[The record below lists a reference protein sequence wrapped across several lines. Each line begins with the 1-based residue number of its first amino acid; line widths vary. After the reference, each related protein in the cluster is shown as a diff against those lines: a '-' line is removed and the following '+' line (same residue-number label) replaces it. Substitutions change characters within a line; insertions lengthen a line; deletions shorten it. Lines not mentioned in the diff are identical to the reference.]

1 MIYKRYK
8 FNDQEQAESKIDL
21 FFDLDE
27 DGNKVQNI
35 KAAFIKLNKFVLEQ
49 GEYDEQ
55 GEEITPPVLSEG
67 YAVDVLWNDLD
78 ESPYGWKSYEV
89 EPESP
94 KHRIF

>member
-1 MIYKRYK
+1 MIYKRYE
-8 FNDQEQAESKIDL
+8 FNDQEQAESKMDS
-21 FFDLDE
+21 FFDLYQ

-35 KAAFIKLNKFVLEQ
+35 KASFIKLNKFVLEQ

-55 GEEITPPVLSEG
+55 GEEVIPPILSSG
-67 YAVDVLWNDLD
+67 YAMDVLWNDLD

-94 KHRIF
+94 KHRLF

>member
-1 MIYKRYK
+1 MIYKRYE
-8 FNDQEQAESKIDL
+8 FTDQTQAEEKIDA

-27 DGNKVQNI
+27 EGEKVQNI

-55 GEEITPPVLSEG
+55 GEEITPPVLSSG
-67 YAVDVLWNDLD
+67 FAVDVLWNDLD

-94 KHRIF
+94 KHKIF

>member
-1 MIYKRYK
+1 MIYKRYE
-8 FNDQEQAESKIDL
+8 FNDQEQAEEKIDA
-21 FFDLDE
+21 FFDIDE
-27 DGNKVQNI
+27 DGNKVQNV

-67 YAVDVLWNDLD
+67 YAVDVLWNEFD

-89 EPESP
+89 EPKNP
-94 KHRIF
+94 KHKIF